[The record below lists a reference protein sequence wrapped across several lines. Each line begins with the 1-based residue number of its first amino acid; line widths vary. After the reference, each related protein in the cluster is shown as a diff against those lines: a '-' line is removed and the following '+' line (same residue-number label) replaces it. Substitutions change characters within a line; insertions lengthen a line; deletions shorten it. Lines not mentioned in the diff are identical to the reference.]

1 MQDILYIVNRMSK
14 SQYIL
19 KQTSKQIQIIILS
32 LSSSREV
39 LRDISPLNFN
49 FNYNFKIIFIAAK
62 TLFKNIFHK
71 INYDIYTTL

>member
-1 MQDILYIVNRMSK
+1 MQDILYMVDRMSK

-39 LRDISPLNFN
+39 LWDSSPLNFN
-49 FNYNFKIIFIAAK
+49 FNYNF
-62 TLFKNIFHK
+62 
-71 INYDIYTTL
+71 